1 MLLTV
6 LNIYWRTELR
16 RGLFLYLFLIN
27 KITRQQRRND
37 MSNTNEAIYSILQTI
52 VDNFN
57 TQQLDTPDNKTN
69 KASGA
74 ENLYYNRDVRYFL
87 GGIVSQIAWSIC
99 NKQEYIDNTE
109 MKIATEKTNNPT
121 NADTENLEKS
131 LATAEASMENALFF
145 YDLFVQIHNVLA
157 GIPWNDNKLVNKKGF
172 KDYGQEWFA
181 EYKDSLGGKPDTPK
195 LSKKKREE
203 MVKEVLDQQLNDLI
217 PASFK

>member
-27 KITRQQRRND
+27 KITRQQRRNH

-99 NKQEYIDNTE
+99 NKQEYIDTVE
-109 MKIATEKTNNPT
+109 HKIHVEKENNAK

-131 LATAEASMENALFF
+131 LATAEASIENALFF

-157 GIPWNDNKLVNKKGF
+157 GVPWNNNKMTNKKGY

-181 EYKDSLGGKPDTPK
+181 NYKDSLSGKPDTPK
-195 LSKKKREE
+195 ISKKQREDTVKAE
-203 MVKEVLDQQLNDLI
+203 MKANLKLVSSK
-217 PASFK
+217 

>member
-27 KITRQQRRND
+27 KITRQQRRNT
-37 MSNTNEAIYSILQTI
+37 MSNTNEAIYSILNTI

-57 TQQLDTPDNKTN
+57 TQQLDTPDKKIN

-87 GGIVSQIAWSIC
+87 GGVVSQIAWSIC
-99 NKQEYIDNTE
+99 NKQEYIDTVE
-109 MKIATEKTNNPT
+109 HKIHVEKENNGK
-121 NADTENLEKS
+121 NADTNNLEKS
-131 LATAEASMENALFF
+131 LATAEASIENALFF

-157 GIPWNDNKLVNKKGF
+157 GVPWNNNKMTNKKGF

-181 EYKDSLGGKPDTPK
+181 NYKDSLSGQPDTPQM
-195 LSKKKREE
+195 SKKQRQEQIAEE
-203 MVKEVLDQQLNDLI
+203 MKQNLKVVFSK
-217 PASFK
+217 